1 MLSSPRGVGSRC
13 IEPVSASDSDLRRGV
28 FAAAFGGSAPLPV
41 FAAFAALGALFAAL
55 PVPDFVAALGRAA
68 ESGFAARVRGVD
80 VRLVSLVLIVSVLSI
95 EAPGLPLRR
104 VPTIVMVPAGTGFD
118 LNQQKPGSRRGSSRP
133 HPDYDRAGL

>member
-1 MLSSPRGVGSRC
+1 MLSPRGVGSRC

-28 FAAAFGGSAPLPV
+28 FAAAFDGSAPLPV

-55 PVPDFVAALGRAA
+55 PAPDFVAGLGRAA
-68 ESGFAARVRGVD
+68 ESGLPARVRGVD

-118 LNQQKPGSRRGSSRP
+118 LNQPKPRFRVWGNRG
-133 HPDYDRAGL
+133 DLAYDRAGA